1 MIGNSIEYE
10 KMYAVEQELWWY
22 KVLHG
27 KVLQAIRQHFSH
39 QNISIL
45 DAGCGTGGL
54 LSFLKA
60 HGYSNL
66 IGLDGSEDAVS
77 FCQERQLDVTLCR
90 FESIATFRSENRYD
104 VIVCNDVFYCIDEQD
119 ITLAMNY
126 FRNHLKPNG
135 LLITNNNAF
144 NAFYGTHDV
153 AVGGKRRFVLNDLRQ
168 LGKFADFRVI
178 YSTYWSFLL
187 SPLILVVRQWQAFKL
202 RWGWENTKNIVSD
215 VALPPPF
222 INQTLFNLVKM
233 EETILPKSPFGSS
246 LFIVMRP
253 CQS

>member
-10 KMYAVEQELWWY
+10 KMYAVERELWWY

-27 KVLQAIRQHFSH
+27 KVLKVIRQQFSH
-39 QNISIL
+39 QTISIL

-54 LSFLKA
+54 LTFLKA
-60 HGYSNL
+60 HNYQNL
-66 IGLDGSEDAVS
+66 AGLDGSEEAVS
-77 FCQERQLDVTLCR
+77 FCRERQLDVTLCR
-90 FESIATFRSENRYD
+90 FESIATFRPENRYD

-126 FRNHLKPNG
+126 FRAHLKPNG
-135 LLITNNNAF
+135 LFITNNNAF

-153 AVGGKRRFVLNDLRQ
+153 AVGGKRRFVLKDLEKM
-168 LGKFADFRVI
+168 GKLADFQVI
-178 YSTYWSFLL
+178 YATYWSFFL
-187 SPLILVVRQWQAFKL
+187 SPLILAVRQWQAFKL
-202 RWGWENTKNIVSD
+202 RRGWEKKETIVSD
-215 VALPPPF
+215 VALPSSF
-222 INQTLFNLVKM
+222 VNQTLFHLVKM

-246 LFIVMRP
+246 LFIIMRP